1 MPKMSIDGKGSDD
14 GITRLNGPTM
24 GTRWTAELALPD
36 GMNTD
41 RARAALEG
49 AVDLVDRQMSTWKEA
64 SDLMRLNRAPTGVW
78 VDLPDELL
86 FVLARALEIGAASDG
101 AFDIGLGD
109 IVDAWGF
116 GPAGQP
122 DEARIRSHLGKARQ
136 PTHKVLELDPEN
148 RRARKHAPLALDLS
162 GIAKGFG
169 VDQMARAV
177 DALDI
182 SGALLGLD
190 GEIYARGKRPDGQD
204 WVVAVEK
211 PDYEKRLPLSILT
224 IHDAALATSGDYR
237 HWVDLGQIRL
247 AHTMDRRRGGPTQ
260 SPVASVTVL
269 AEHCI
274 DADAW
279 ATALLV
285 KGEVDGPEL
294 ARDLGLNALFIL
306 RNGDALEQ
314 IGVGEVFEA
323 T

>member
-24 GTRWTAELALPD
+24 GTRWTAELTLPD
-36 GMNTD
+36 GMD
-41 RARAALEG
+41 ADEARGALAA

-64 SDLMRLNRAPTGVW
+64 SDLMRLNRAPVGDW

-86 FVLARALEIGAASDG
+86 FVLARGLEIGAASDG

-116 GPAGQP
+116 GPAQHP
-122 DEARIRSHLGKARQ
+122 DENLIRNHLGKARQ
-136 PTHKVLELDPEN
+136 PAHEVLELDPEG

-162 GIAKGFG
+162 GIAKGYG
-169 VDQMARAV
+169 VDQMTRAV

-182 SGALLGLD
+182 PGALLGLD
-190 GEIYARGKRPDGQD
+190 GEIYAHGKRPDGQD

-269 AEHCI
+269 AQHCI

-285 KGEVDGPEL
+285 KGEVDGPAL
-294 ARDLGLNALFIL
+294 ARDQGLNALFIL

-314 IGVGEVFEA
+314 IGVGDVFEGA
-323 T
+323 